1 MVKGCQKTVI
11 YLKNTGSEYFDEAYF
26 VLTDDIYDCTDGDL
40 IAEANRIIESA
51 GTEVQRK
58 RRLITKEKIISF
70 TLGLLISLTL
80 SAVLYILP

>member
-11 YLKNTGSEYFDEAYF
+11 YLKNTGSDYFDEAYF

-40 IAEANRIIESA
+40 IAEANRIIENA
-51 GTEVQRK
+51 GTEVQKR